1 MKKLLLVIDV
11 QNDFINDHTKDYV
24 SKIEKLI
31 NSNKYDEIVF
41 TKFINNENSK
51 WYKELNYKGCID
63 KQGQDIVID
72 TQEYKIV
79 EKTIY
84 SALNNELIKYIKE
97 NDIEQ
102 IYLCGFD
109 TDACVQKTALDLFE
123 NNFDVYVLKDYCMCS
138 KGVELHNIIINN
150 LKRLIGKDK
159 IIGD

>member
-1 MKKLLLVIDV
+1 MKKLLLVIDF
-11 QNDFINDHTKDYV
+11 QNDFINDNTKDYV
-24 SKIEKLI
+24 NKIEELI

-72 TQEYKIV
+72 TQEYKIF
-79 EKTIY
+79 EKTSY
-84 SALNNELIKYIKE
+84 SALNNELRKYIKE

-123 NNFDVYVLKDYCMCS
+123 NNYDVYILKDYCMCS
-138 KGVELHNIIINN
+138 RGVELHNIIINN

>member
-1 MKKLLLVIDV
+1 MKKLLLVIDF
-11 QNDFINDHTKDYV
+11 QKDFINDNTKDYI

-41 TKFINNENSK
+41 TKFINNENSR

-72 TQEYKIV
+72 TQEYKIF
-79 EKTIY
+79 EKTTY
-84 SALNNELIKYIKE
+84 SALNDELRTHIKE
-97 NDIEQ
+97 KNIKQ

-109 TDACVQKTALDLFE
+109 TDACVQKTALDMFE
-123 NNFDVYVLKDYCMCS
+123 NNYDVYVLENYCMCS

-159 IIGD
+159 II

>member
-1 MKKLLLVIDV
+1 MKKLLLVLDV
-11 QNDFINDHTKDYV
+11 QNDFINDNTKDYV
-24 SKIEKLI
+24 TKIEELI
-31 NSNKYDEIVF
+31 VSNKYDEIVF

-72 TQEYKIV
+72 TQEYKIF

-84 SALNNELIKYIKE
+84 SALNNELRKFIKE

-109 TDACVQKTALDLFE
+109 TDACIQKTALDLFE
-123 NNFDVYVLKDYCMCS
+123 NNYDVYVLKDYCMCS

-150 LKRLIGKDK
+150 MKRLIGKDK

>member
-1 MKKLLLVIDV
+1 MKKLLLVIDF
-11 QNDFINDHTKDYV
+11 QKDFINDNTKDYV
-24 SKIEKLI
+24 AKIEELI
-31 NSNKYDEIVF
+31 VSDKYDEIVF

-72 TQEYKIV
+72 TQEYKIF

-84 SALNNELIKYIKE
+84 SALNNELRKFIKE

-123 NNFDVYVLKDYCMCS
+123 NNYDVYVLKDYCMCS
-138 KGVELHNIIINN
+138 KGIELHNIIINN

>member
-1 MKKLLLVIDV
+1 MKKLLLVIDF
-11 QNDFINDHTKDYV
+11 QKDFINDNTKDYI

-31 NSNKYDEIVF
+31 NSKIYDEIVF
-41 TKFINNENSK
+41 TKFINNENSR
-51 WYKELNYKGCID
+51 WYKELSYKGCID

-72 TQEYKIV
+72 TQEYKIF
-79 EKTIY
+79 EKTTY
-84 SALNNELIKYIKE
+84 SALNDELRTHIKE
-97 NDIEQ
+97 KNIEQ

-123 NNFDVYVLKDYCMCS
+123 NNYDVYVLKNYCMCS